1 MSKPKRISELQIEV
15 NPKISDLIALASD
28 GKSKKTTLGSVFNSE
43 FPTTLGNTTISGD
56 LIVTGTE
63 TIISSSILYESGS
76 TIFGNS
82 TDDTHDFIG
91 DVSITGSLGISGS
104 VDILGDLTLNGST
117 ITSGIDG
124 TNGSAGTSGIDGTN
138 GSAGTSGLTI
148 DTGSFATTGSNTFVG
163 NQTITGSVDITG
175 DYTLNGNS
183 FSSSLFQSSS
193 ISGSVI
199 EFTKGDKATQQ
210 VQIPPGLGYS
220 GLGWARYDD
229 TTYTTSSPLT
239 ITDGSDGVLPCN
251 GSGSIETHM
260 HSTVSF
266 YTGSNQKLQA
276 ENEGDVYTLTIDFS
290 MKAVTNPSFGDYV
303 RIQMNNT
310 TGTPY
315 TRVGRDLYFA
325 KNDNSWHK
333 FHEIFQYY
341 ADADFVLNGNEI
353 NLIPSGFNA
362 QVADVIIFIQR
373 TQNHS
378 QH

>member
-1 MSKPKRISELQIEV
+1 MSKPRRISELQLETSPV
-15 NPKISDLIALASD
+15 VGDLLAIVSE
-28 GKSKKTTLGSVFNSE
+28 GETKRITLGTTFNGGLPAT
-43 FPTTLGNTTISGD
+43 FGDTTIDGD
-56 LIVTGTE
+56 LDVNGNLRVSLLV
-63 TIISSSILYESGS
+63 SSSILYESGS
-76 TIFGNS
+76 SIFGNTS
-82 TDDTHDFIG
+82 DDTHQF
-91 DVSITGSLGISGS
+91 TGSLDSTNGYK
-104 VDILGDLTLNGST
+104 LNGT
-117 ITSGIDG
+117 E
-124 TNGSAGTSGIDGTN
+124 
-138 GSAGTSGLTI
+138 
-148 DTGSFATTGSNTFVG
+148 
-163 NQTITGSVDITG
+163 
-175 DYTLNGNS
+175 Y
-183 FSSSLFQSSS
+183 SSSLYESSS

-199 EFTKGDKATQQ
+199 DFTKGDKTKDT

-229 TTYTTSSPLT
+229 TTYTTSSALT
-239 ITDGSDGVLPCN
+239 ITDGSDVVLPCN
-251 GSGSIETHM
+251 ASSSIETHI

-266 YTGSNQKLQA
+266 YTGSGQKLQA

-290 MKAVTNPSFGDYV
+290 MKAVTNPSEGDYV

-341 ADADFVLNGNEI
+341 ADADFVANGNEI
-353 NLIPSGFNA
+353 NLIPSGFNV